1 MKITRDKENQ
11 ITTLSQAH
19 YIDKILHRVGLQ
31 DANPVS
37 TPLDPNVNLETDEE
51 ADQDKSGND
60 QEVDHNRASGIYA
73 RAIGSL
79 MYAAIGTRPD
89 IAYAVHTLAKFTKS
103 PQSKHWTAIKRIFR
117 YLKGTHDFCL
127 TMSVTYIRWTRIHR

>member
-11 ITTLSQAH
+11 ITMLSQAH

-37 TPLDPNVNLETDEE
+37 TPLDPNVNLETDE

-60 QEVDHNRASGIYA
+60 REINHDRASGIYA
-73 RAIGSL
+73 
-79 MYAAIGTRPD
+79 
-89 IAYAVHTLAKFTKS
+89 
-103 PQSKHWTAIKRIFR
+103 
-117 YLKGTHDFCL
+117 
-127 TMSVTYIRWTRIHR
+127 